1 METNSI
7 SLKQVIDRIKMHP
20 MLSKLP
26 FETILIYTVEFFK
39 LVGIPETYQEKLEV
53 LEIKDYRAKL
63 PSDFV
68 DMIQVR
74 SATIP
79 PIYYRYGTDTFH
91 TSKNKTFISPYTYK
105 IQGGVIYTSEE
116 KCKIEIAYRA
126 MEVDECG
133 LPLLPD
139 DVNFTRALQAYVKL
153 QHFTELC
160 DMGKIDER
168 TLDRADREYCWAVGA
183 CQSSFHNISL
193 DKAESILNLARNI
206 FTPNSLHQTGYSKSG
221 DQGML
226 KIH

>member
-7 SLKQVIDRIKMHP
+7 SLKQVIDKIKMHP
-20 MLSKLP
+20 MLAKLP
-26 FETILIYTVEFFK
+26 VETILIYTVDFFK
-39 LVGIPETYQEKLEV
+39 LVGIPETYQEKTEFLDVEN
-53 LEIKDYRAKL
+53 YRAKL
-63 PSDFV
+63 PLDFIE
-68 DMIQVR
+68 MIQVR
-74 SATIP
+74 SATNP
-79 PIYYRYGTDTFH
+79 PVYYRYTTDTFH
-91 TSKNKTFISPYTYK
+91 TSKNKIFASPCTYK

-139 DVNFTRALQAYVKL
+139 DVKFTRALQAYVKL

-183 CQSSFHNISL
+183 CQSAFNNISL
-193 DKAESILNLARNI
+193 DKAESILNLARSI
-206 FTPNSLHQTGYSKSG
+206 FIPNSLHQKGYSSSG

-226 KIH
+226 KLH

>member
-20 MLSKLP
+20 MLDKLP
-26 FETILIYTVEFFK
+26 VETILIYTVDFFK
-39 LVGIPETYQEKLEV
+39 LVGIPETYQEKTKFLD
-53 LEIKDYRAKL
+53 IKDFRAKL
-63 PSDFV
+63 PEDFV
-68 DMIQVR
+68 EMIQVR
-74 SATIP
+74 TVIFP
-79 PIYYRYGTDTFH
+79 PIYYRYTTDTFH
-91 TSKNKTFISPYTYK
+91 TSKNKAFASPYTYK

-116 KCKIEIAYRA
+116 ECKIEIAYRA
-126 MEVDECG
+126 MEVDSCG
-133 LPLLPD
+133 LPLIPD
-139 DVNFTRALQAYVKL
+139 DAKFIRALQAYVKL

-183 CQSSFHNISL
+183 CQSAFNNVSL

-206 FTPNSLHQTGYSKSG
+206 FIPNSLHQRGYASSG

-226 KIH
+226 KLH